1 MNLFKK
7 KQNAP
12 SAEPIY
18 KNLAIPGIT
27 NVIKIFG
34 NAQKKMEPDFIP
46 IYFYVM
52 DSKTGNSLCVI

>member
-12 SAEPIY
+12 SAESID

-34 NAQKKMEPDFIP
+34 NAQKKMEPDFFQSIS
-46 IYFYVM
+46 M
-52 DSKTGNSLCVI
+52 

>member
-12 SAEPIY
+12 SAEPID

-34 NAQKKMEPDFIP
+34 NAQKKMEPDFFGTLANFRGI
-46 IYFYVM
+46 M
-52 DSKTGNSLCVI
+52 